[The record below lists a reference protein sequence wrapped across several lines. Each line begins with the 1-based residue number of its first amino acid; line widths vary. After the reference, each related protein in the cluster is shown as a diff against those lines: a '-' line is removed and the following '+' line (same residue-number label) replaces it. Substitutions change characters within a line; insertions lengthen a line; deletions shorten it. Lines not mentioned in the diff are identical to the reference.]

1 MLRTDLF
8 TRLRKP
14 LHQPDINELSNMKKG
29 FIAGWEITK
38 ETFQEFADDRP
49 LDYAAIIGFYTIF
62 SLPAVL
68 IITIRIAGA
77 AFGQQA
83 VRGEVVK
90 QIGGIVG
97 KDSAEQI
104 QSIIENASQSDAS
117 TIGTVVGVATM
128 VFAAT
133 TVFVALQDSINA
145 IWKVKAKPEK
155 GWWKLI
161 VDRVLSLAMVVSLGF
176 LLLVSLALDII
187 LGVVNSFLR
196 EELSGIAVY
205 LMTAANFIVAL
216 LISSLIFAVIF
227 KVLPDA
233 KIKWRNVWVGATV
246 TAVLFSIGKYVLNIY
261 FQYDPMADTYGAA
274 GSLVLI
280 LVWVYY
286 SSIILLLGAEF
297 TKVYSRKRDRKI
309 EPQDNA
315 VKVETKEVE
324 TED

>member
-1 MLRTDLF
+1 MIN
-8 TRLRKP
+8 RLK
-14 LHQPDINELSNMKKG
+14 S
-29 FIAGWEITK
+29 GWDITK
-38 ETFQEFADDRP
+38 QTFKDFADSRP

-97 KDSAEQI
+97 HNSAEQI
-104 QSIIENASQSDAS
+104 QSIIENANQSDAT
-117 TIGTVVGVATM
+117 TIGTIVGVATM
-128 VFAAT
+128 IFAAT

-145 IWKVKAKPEK
+145 IWSVKAKPEK
-155 GWWKLI
+155 GWLKLI

-176 LLLVSLALDII
+176 LLLVSLALDIL
-187 LGVVNSFLR
+187 LGVVNNYLR
-196 EELSGIAVY
+196 EEFSGIAVY
-205 LMTAANFIVAL
+205 FMTIANFIVTL
-216 LISSLIFAVIF
+216 LISIVIFAVIF

-233 KIKWRNVWVGATV
+233 KIRWRNVWVGATV
-246 TAVLFSIGKYVLNIY
+246 TAVLFTIGKFILNIY
-261 FQYDPMADTYGAA
+261 FQFDPLADSYGAA

-297 TKVYSRKRDRKI
+297 TQAYSRKHDHRI
-309 EPQDNA
+309 EPEDHA
-315 VKVETKEVE
+315 VRVETKEIE
-324 TED
+324 KEG